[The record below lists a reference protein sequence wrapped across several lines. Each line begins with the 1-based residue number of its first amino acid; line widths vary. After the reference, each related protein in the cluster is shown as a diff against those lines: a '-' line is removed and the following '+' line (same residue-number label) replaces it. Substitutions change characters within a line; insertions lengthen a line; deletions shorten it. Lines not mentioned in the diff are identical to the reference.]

1 MGATMRQALLL
12 LSLCGAAA
20 FGGIEYLLNGGNYDQ
35 NPQPWASGWQM
46 PASTGVGGADGVPQG
61 AAVPVSG
68 AYQVHT
74 RTERSARRSP
84 CAALW
89 L

>member
-46 PASTGVGGADGVPQG
+46 PAVPGVGAG
-61 AAVPVSG
+61 VPVSG

-74 RTERSARRSP
+74 QTERSASRSP